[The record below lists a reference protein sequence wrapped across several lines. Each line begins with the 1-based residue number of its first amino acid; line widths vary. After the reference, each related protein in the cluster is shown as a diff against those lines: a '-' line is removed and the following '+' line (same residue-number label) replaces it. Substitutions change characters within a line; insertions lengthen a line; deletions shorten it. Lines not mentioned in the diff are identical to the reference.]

1 MEHEL
6 WPTALLNLL
15 LAGPVTALLETLGF
29 PVESPAHPIPNHVA
43 LQILVAGIIAVLLLV
58 IRRRL
63 SVDKPGML
71 QQVLEVAVDGLESQ
85 AEEIIGHGG
94 KKFLPLLLTLAIFI
108 FLSNVLGLIPTL
120 ESPTGLYEPTAP
132 FPMLGIYVTLGCA
145 LVALGYYHYWGIHHH
160 GVAGYLRTFMGS
172 VIFIAPLMLVIEI
185 VSHLARGL
193 SLSVRLFA
201 NMMAGHLV
209 SLVFFTLIP
218 VIIPVIFEGLHI
230 FVALLQTYIFV
241 MLTMVYLGGAVS
253 EEH

>member
-6 WPTALLNLL
+6 TALLNR
-15 LAGPVTALLETLGF
+15 
-29 PVESPAHPIPNHVA
+29 IPNHVA
-43 LQILVAGIIAVLLLV
+43 MQLLVAGIIMILLLV
-58 IRRRL
+58 VRRRL

-71 QQVLEVAVDGLESQ
+71 QQALELVTEGLGSQ

-94 KKFLPLLLTLAIFI
+94 NRFLPLLLTLTLFI
-108 FLSNVLGLIPTL
+108 FVSNVLGLVPIL
-120 ESPTGLYEPTAP
+120 ESPTGIYEPEAP
-132 FPMLGIYVTLGCA
+132 FPMIGIYVTLGCA
-145 LVALGYYHYWGIHHH
+145 LVALVYYHYWGIRHH
-160 GVAGYLRTFMGS
+160 GVAGYVRTFMGS

-209 SLVFFTLIP
+209 SLVFFGLIP
-218 VIIPVIFEGLHI
+218 VIIPVIFEGLHL